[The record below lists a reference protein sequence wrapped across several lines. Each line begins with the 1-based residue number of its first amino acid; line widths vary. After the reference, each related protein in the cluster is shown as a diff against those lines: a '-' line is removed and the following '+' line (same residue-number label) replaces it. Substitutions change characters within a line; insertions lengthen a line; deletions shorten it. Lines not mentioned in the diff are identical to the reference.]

1 LKVAED
7 LDFTEMPVVYLNIPD
22 IEKERKLNLRLKNRR
37 LDLLAK
43 FNETILADAGFS
55 SDDIDKVFGLEKE
68 LEKLNIYFIQF
79 QK

>member
-1 LKVAED
+1 MKVAED